1 MVSRNPVAK
10 IVFALAAIALAL
22 PSVTAAGDWR
32 PRHHQ
37 AQRHQHVERYQQTT
51 RRFGS
56 ERQFR
61 TARHFDIERSRDRRI
76 GREELVGGDG
86 LPSILP
92 GIGTYAG
99 AISAAGERGN
109 GIYFSLDSAS
119 VLRPDVILA
128 PKAKIIVVDFEGDSP
143 ACNFEAGVCVI
154 RP

>member
-1 MVSRNPVAK
+1 MVSRNSVAR
-10 IVFALAAIALAL
+10 ILFAVAAMALAL

-37 AQRHQHVERYQQTT
+37 THRQHNVERHHQSA
-51 RRFGS
+51 RH
-56 ERQFR
+56 FR
-61 TARHFDIERSRDRRI
+61 SDRHFQTARHFRADQDREHSVSRH
-76 GREELVGGDG
+76 ELVGGDG

-99 AISAAGERGN
+99 AVSAAGERGN
-109 GIYFSLDSAS
+109 GIYFSADNAS

-143 ACNFEAGVCVI
+143 ACSFEAGVCVI